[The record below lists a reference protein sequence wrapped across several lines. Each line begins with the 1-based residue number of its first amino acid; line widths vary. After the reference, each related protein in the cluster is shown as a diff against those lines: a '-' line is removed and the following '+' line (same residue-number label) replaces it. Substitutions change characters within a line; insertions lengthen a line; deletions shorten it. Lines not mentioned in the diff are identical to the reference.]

1 MDDRERAVRAYNAAC
16 SGDVVAD
23 IAAFFTPDAVI
34 YDLNHPPVVGR
45 EAIGAFWVKVRAR
58 WGGATWDTDHVVS
71 DGRTVVAEWTMH
83 GLHGVHDD
91 KPFAFHGADVFVFA
105 GPLIAEI
112 RQYWRIDP
120 GRPGSGLVGYDYPLV
135 ER

>member
-16 SGDVVAD
+16 SRDVVGD
-23 IAAFFTPDAVI
+23 ITAFFTTDAVI

-45 EAIGAFWVKVRAR
+45 EAIGAFWAKVRAR

-83 GLHGVHDD
+83 GVSGERR
-91 KPFAFHGADVFVFA
+91 FAFHGVDVFVFA

-112 RQYWRIDP
+112 RQYWRFDAE
-120 GRPGSGLVGYDYPLV
+120 RLASGLVGYEYPLV
-135 ER
+135 GR